1 MSFIQLIVNGLLAI
15 VFIVLV
21 TLIFIKHRYG
31 FWRRRGVSYLQP
43 EFPFGNF
50 KEMGKTIHPA
60 HLTQQIYTQ
69 FKGRS
74 PYVGLYI
81 FLNPVLLITDL
92 SLIKRIL
99 IKDFNYFPNRGVY
112 FNERD
117 DPLSAHLFSLEG
129 RKWRD
134 LRAKISPTFSSGRIR
149 MTFPAVL
156 EVAQRFCAYL
166 EHSYVGKD
174 SAEIRDAMA
183 RFTTDVI
190 GSCAFGIECNS
201 FEEPDNEFRRVGR
214 KHFDTPRNHPL
225 KVFVMKTFRGLANA
239 LGLKLIHDDVAEFFL
254 DVVRKTISHRE
265 ENNVS
270 RNDFLDLL
278 IKLKN
283 TGRLEADGGDIGQL
297 SFSEIAAQAFIF
309 FTAGFETSSSAL
321 TYTLYELALNPEIQD
336 VARASFFETLE
347 KFNGELSYECFQAMT
362 FLDQCIYETLRKYPP
377 VVNLERT
384 VDKDYLIE
392 ESNVLLPKGLKIMIP
407 VFAIQHDPD
416 NYPNPERYDPSRF
429 SPEQQATRDQC
440 TYLPFGEGPR
450 ICIGLRFGMLQ
461 ARVGLAMILKNFR
474 ILRCEKTEDP
484 IVYSTRAFV
493 LTPIN
498 GIWLKLE
505 KLSK

>member
-1 MSFIQLIVNGLLAI
+1 MSPLQLIVNGLLVI
-15 VFIVLV
+15 LFIALGA
-21 TLIFIKHRYG
+21 LIFIKHRYG
-31 FWRRRGVSYLQP
+31 YWRRQGVSYLEP

-50 KEMGKTIHPA
+50 KEMGKSIHPA

-74 PYVGLYI
+74 SFVGLYI
-81 FLNPVLLITDL
+81 FLNPVLLVTDL

-99 IKDFNYFPNRGVY
+99 IKDFNHFPNRGVY

-156 EVAQRFCAYL
+156 EVAQRFCTYL
-166 EHSYVGKD
+166 EQSCVGKEA
-174 SAEIRDAMA
+174 AEIRDAMA

-225 KVFVMKTFRGLANA
+225 KVFVMKTFRGLANG
-239 LGLKLIHDDVAEFFL
+239 LGMKLIHDDVAEFFL
-254 DVVRKTISHRE
+254 DVVRRTISHRE

-321 TYTLYELALNPEIQD
+321 TYTLYELALNPVVQEA
-336 VARASFFETLE
+336 ARVSVFETLD
-347 KFNGELSYECFQAMT
+347 KFNGEFSYECCQAMT
-362 FLDQCIYETLRKYPP
+362 YLDQCI
-377 VVNLERT
+377 
-384 VDKDYLIE
+384 
-392 ESNVLLPKGLKIMIP
+392 
-407 VFAIQHDPD
+407 
-416 NYPNPERYDPSRF
+416 
-429 SPEQQATRDQC
+429 
-440 TYLPFGEGPR
+440 
-450 ICIGLRFGMLQ
+450 
-461 ARVGLAMILKNFR
+461 
-474 ILRCEKTEDP
+474 
-484 IVYSTRAFV
+484 
-493 LTPIN
+493 N
-498 GIWLKLE
+498 G
-505 KLSK
+505 